1 MYTLGVPDEEGRKD
15 LNLLMAGVAAEK
27 DAVRAA
33 SLGAELRCGGGV
45 LLNSQIKAESEFE
58 SVLRS

>member
-1 MYTLGVPDEEGRKD
+1 MRKD
-15 LNLLMAGVAAEK
+15 LNLLMAGVAGEK

-45 LLNSQIKAESEFE
+45 LLNSQIKAESGSE
-58 SVLRS
+58 SV

>member
-1 MYTLGVPDEEGRKD
+1 MRKD

-27 DAVRAA
+27 DAVWAA
-33 SLGAELRCGGGV
+33 SLGAKLRGGGRM
-45 LLNSQIKAESEFE
+45 LLNSQIKAESESE

>member
-1 MYTLGVPDEEGRKD
+1 
-15 LNLLMAGVAAEK
+15 MAGVAAEK
-27 DAVRAA
+27 DAVWAA
-33 SLGAELRCGGGV
+33 SLGAKLCGGGRM